1 VQLLNVSYDPIREL
15 YTEFN
20 KAFASHWKKQTGE
33 DAIVATSH
41 GGSGS
46 QSRSIQDGSEA
57 DVAPLARLRHRRNQ
71 RKGARERLISL

>member
-1 VQLLNVSYDPIREL
+1 MNTEHINKLIFILFGAVTLHTVKAEVSLLNVSCDPTREL

-33 DAIVATSH
+33 DVTIATSH

-46 QSRSIQDGSEA
+46 Y
-57 DVAPLARLRHRRNQ
+57 
-71 RKGARERLISL
+71 SLLS